1 MADHQDLYAELGVQK
16 GASEDEIRRAY
27 RKLAREHHPDVNPG
41 KPEAEDKFKRLSAA
55 YDVLSNKEKRAL
67 YDEFGMEGIRSGFD
81 PEQARAYKQ
90 WSEGRRSTGG
100 FSDDVPFE
108 FDLSDLMGS
117 RGARKGRAPAW
128 AMAGQDL
135 EATVELDFKAALQG
149 QEIALEIPTHEPCEV
164 CAGSGEKPGS
174 EARVCPDCQG
184 KGRTQAVSGPM
195 RFLSTCR
202 RCGGDGKVHDPCER
216 CGGEGMFQVAHTVR
230 VRIPAGADDG
240 SELRVRGKG
249 APGMLGGPPG
259 DLIVHTRVRP
269 HPYFRREG
277 LDLYL
282 ELPVTLAEAYAGA
295 SISVPTPLGPVQM
308 KVPPRTQQGAKL
320 RLKGKGVKRGDQ
332 QGDLYVELDVKLPD
346 QESPALVEAL
356 KASEAA
362 YSRPVRE
369 GVEL

>member
-1 MADHQDLYAELGVQK
+1 
-16 GASEDEIRRAY
+16 
-27 RKLAREHHPDVNPG
+27 
-41 KPEAEDKFKRLSAA
+41 
-55 YDVLSNKEKRAL
+55 
-67 YDEFGMEGIRSGFD
+67 
-81 PEQARAYKQ
+81 
-90 WSEGRRSTGG
+90 
-100 FSDDVPFE
+100 
-108 FDLSDLMGS
+108 
-117 RGARKGRAPAW
+117 
-128 AMAGQDL
+128 
-135 EATVELDFKAALQG
+135 
-149 QEIALEIPTHEPCEV
+149 
-164 CAGSGEKPGS
+164 
-174 EARVCPDCQG
+174 
-184 KGRTQAVSGPM
+184 
-195 RFLSTCR
+195 
-202 RCGGDGKVHDPCER
+202 
-216 CGGEGMFQVAHTVR
+216 MFQVAHTVR